1 VTEAFFSA
9 DGERFIATDWTRGPW
24 DPGAQHAGPP
34 SALLG
39 RAFEMLDPEGELRVA
54 RVTVEIL
61 RPIPVAPLHID
72 ARIVR
77 PGKRVQY
84 AEADLIDGDETV
96 AHASAWRIRP
106 SDATIPEAG
115 LDDRPPPGPE
125 GLEEF
130 QPEGGWPER
139 TYMAGMEW
147 RFARGAFFA
156 PGPAAAWMRMRLPL
170 VAGEEPSPLV
180 RVLAAADSGNGISQV
195 VPMSGFVFINTE
207 LSVHLVRM
215 PGTDWVCLDAV
226 TRVPS
231 DGVGLAESVLWDER
245 GRIGGGRQSLLV
257 AAR

>member
-1 VTEAFFSA
+1 MTDAFFIP
-9 DGERFIATDWTRGPW
+9 DGDRFAATDWTRGPW
-24 DPGAQHAGPP
+24 EPGAQHAGPP

-39 RAFEMLDPEGELRVA
+39 RAFESLEGDMRVA

-61 RPIPVAPLHID
+61 RPIPVAPLRID
-72 ARIVR
+72 TRLVR

-84 AEADLIDGDETV
+84 AEAELIDGDETV
-96 AHASAWRIRP
+96 ARASAWRIRP
-106 SDATIPEAG
+106 SERPVPEAG
-115 LDDRPPPGPE
+115 LDDQPPPGPD
-125 GLEEF
+125 GLDEF

-147 RFARGAFFA
+147 RFAHGAFFS
-156 PGPAAAWMRMRLPL
+156 PGPAAAWMRMRL
-170 VAGEEPSPLV
+170 PLV

-195 VPMSGFVFINTE
+195 VPMSGFLFVNTE

-215 PGTDWVCLDAV
+215 PAGEWVCLDAV
-226 TRVPS
+226 TRVAS

-257 AAR
+257 APR